1 MKKII
6 TLCISTFL
14 LFTTAVNAHADN
26 VSQATALIDNAMT
39 KSLNIINDPALTT
52 AVKREQLWPIVTSY
66 FDFTLISELT
76 LGKFSAG
83 ATSPLGD
90 YSDRRFTPEQQALF
104 TDAFTI
110 HLGNLYLDRLNN
122 DSKFSVLLTKS
133 SAMKPIRTMQR
144 ARVNSLINNK
154 TAIDYSLRLKNDEWR
169 IYDVKVEGR
178 SLISSFRKE
187 YSALLLKKTPDEL
200 LALLNDKNLAHADN
214 NAE

>member
-6 TLCISTFL
+6 TLCIATL
-14 LFTTAVNAHADN
+14 LLLATAVNANINN
-26 VSQATALIDNAMT
+26 VRQATALIDNVMLE
-39 KSLNIINDPALTT
+39 SLDIINDPALTT
-52 AVKREQLWPIVTSY
+52 EAKRDKLWPIVTSH
-66 FDFTLISELT
+66 FDFTLIAELT
-76 LGKFSAG
+76 LGKFSAS

-90 YSDRRFTPEQQALF
+90 YSDRRFTVAQQAAF

-110 HLGNLYLDRLNN
+110 HLGNVYLDRLSNN
-122 DSKFSVLLTKS
+122 SQLSALLTQS
-133 SAMKPIRTMQR
+133 SAMKPIGKMQR
-144 ARVNSLINNK
+144 ARVNTLINNK

-200 LALLNDKNLAHADN
+200 LALLNKKNLAHMGN